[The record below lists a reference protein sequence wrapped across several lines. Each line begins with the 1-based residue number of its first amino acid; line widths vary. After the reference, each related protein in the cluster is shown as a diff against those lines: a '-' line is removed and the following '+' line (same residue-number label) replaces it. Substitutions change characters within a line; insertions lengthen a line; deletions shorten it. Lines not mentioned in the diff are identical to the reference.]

1 LNKKS
6 LESLIKAGTFDAL
19 AERGELLNNLDELL
33 RYNQDVKKAD
43 LSPQINL
50 FAKEMSFSPLRLKK
64 TEPMPSEEK
73 LKWERELLGLYLSDH
88 PLNRHKEAVAKI
100 TKLTL
105 SDVTDAM
112 LNKTVRVG
120 GIISDIKKIL
130 TKTGRPMLVA
140 KLEDLSGTL
149 EITVFPNTLEKTL
162 TIWQKDNIIIVEG
175 RVNQSFNGLKIICE
189 KAKTIQ
195 QIYEK
200 TTQQNKPN

>member
-1 LNKKS
+1 
-6 LESLIKAGTFDAL
+6 
-19 AERGELLNNLDELL
+19 
-33 RYNQDVKKAD
+33 
-43 LSPQINL
+43 
-50 FAKEMSFSPLRLKK
+50 
-64 TEPMPSEEK
+64 MPSEEK

-88 PLNRHKEAVAKI
+88 PLNRYKETIAKI

-112 LNKTVRVG
+112 MNKTVRVG
-120 GIISDIKKIL
+120 GIIGDIKKIL

-140 KLEDLSGTL
+140 KLEDLNGTL

-162 TIWQKDNIIIVEG
+162 TIWQKDNIIVVEG

-189 KAKTIQ
+189 KVKTIQ

-200 TTQQNKPN
+200 TTQQNKPD